1 MPSAEHTLSKQS
13 AAPERSPMQR
23 MEALERANLIRTTR
37 ARLKKDL
44 RSGRASIFPLLDEP
58 PDYLE
63 TAKVADFLIAIPKI
77 GRVKANK
84 ALNQCRISPSKTF
97 SGLSQRQ

>member
-1 MPSAEHTLSKQS
+1 
-13 AAPERSPMQR
+13 
-23 MEALERANLIRTTR
+23 
-37 ARLKKDL
+37 
-44 RSGRASIFPLLDEP
+44 P

-97 SGLSQRQ
+97 SGLSQRQRQELMAHLRRQRRG